1 LFQRTVG
8 KPLVKIIGRQNALS
22 GLALAPQDA
31 ARTAFQQGKP
41 IVGALSAQK
50 L

>member
-1 LFQRTVG
+1 
-8 KPLVKIIGRQNALS
+8 VKIIGRQNALS

-31 ARTAFQQGKP
+31 ASNRIQQVKR
-41 IVGALSAQK
+41 IVRPGSALT